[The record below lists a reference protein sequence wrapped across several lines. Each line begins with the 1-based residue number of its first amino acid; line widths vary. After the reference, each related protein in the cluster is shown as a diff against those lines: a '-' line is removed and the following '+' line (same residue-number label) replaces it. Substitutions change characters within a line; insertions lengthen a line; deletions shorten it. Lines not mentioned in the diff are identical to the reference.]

1 MATET
6 AGDPCIHPTMY
17 SNKYEEMLCLCADSN
32 GLGIRKHETA
42 DGNEYELTAGLG
54 NQRLP
59 GRQPE
64 VVEVTGW
71 DTETIREW
79 AEDLLSHCE
88 ADITRMSIDTV
99 RVTVTE

>member
-42 DGNEYELTAGLG
+42 DGNEYELTAG
-54 NQRLP
+54 
-59 GRQPE
+59 
-64 VVEVTGW
+64 VTGW